1 MRKSSR
7 FSHTH
12 RTVAHPS
19 PSGLGEPQ
27 STLMDVDEAESV
39 ATERNATKVLGEAIY
54 AKSDEMTVSFYASL
68 PVEVKQVLRNAG
80 MLLS

>member
-1 MRKSSR
+1 
-7 FSHTH
+7 
-12 RTVAHPS
+12 
-19 PSGLGEPQ
+19 
-27 STLMDVDEAESV
+27 MDVDEAESV